1 MGLIIPIFNLEVRM
15 LVKSETLKK
24 IVLGVDQ
31 EEIMEKEFRLQ
42 LVVLDVQA
50 VVPNSVN
57 TTFKNIMKF

>member
-15 LVKSETLKK
+15 LVKSETLKE
-24 IVLGVDQ
+24 IFLGVDQ